1 MNIARCL
8 RCRVLGLTLLYRWI
22 TQHIASCPPT
32 GVMCCALTS
41 CVQSLAVRGPLVEE
55 TGETKWTFSLVAG
68 PPVVNLGGFPL
79 GAHLDLIIGEG
90 VATFVGVHPTQAL
103 HSTPWGPAR
112 WVGRKTLATVAA
124 PSSPTKLFFLIPLL
138 FFEGPTSGHH
148 DVFSRFHYRAFG
160 RIRAD
165 HLDRHVFLV
174 SKRTLCFFWV
184 LVVWMLHIW

>member
-1 MNIARCL
+1 MP
-8 RCRVLGLTLLYRWI
+8 G
-22 TQHIASCPPT
+22 PP
-32 GVMCCALTS
+32 
-41 CVQSLAVRGPLVEE
+41 VEE
-55 TGETKWTFSLVAG
+55 TGETKWTFFWLLVLLLLMW
-68 PPVVNLGGFPL
+68 VGFLWERTWIDNWRRCCHSCRRPSY
-79 GAHLDLIIGEG
+79 
-90 VATFVGVHPTQAL
+90 PAL

-124 PSSPTKLFFLIPLL
+124 PSSPTKLFFLIPLG

-148 DVFSRFHYRAFG
+148 DVFSRFPYRAFG

-165 HLDRHVFLV
+165 LLDRHVFLV